1 MFRQFNLIWIVQ
13 SFREKHFASVLT
25 QITGLSPAIPSHQ
38 RGVSRSSR
46 TLVRDAMDAA
56 RHETNDVARGRQ
68 SRVVLTP
75 RRWRLSPREASF
87 SRAMVARKP
96 GHQGERV
103 ISRKTIVQGMPGRFR
118 RTCGDYRV
126 LTTFCTRAAGATST
140 RHSLRNGFNGLWR
153 ALPGDRAFLPPSPPR
168 SSLLRDLNASVGA
181 SGPHDFAVRESRRSS
196 CGALASIA
204 FRTQRP

>member
-1 MFRQFNLIWIVQ
+1 MRATRRKWRKWFARRYSPVQ
-13 SFREKHFASVLT
+13 SRSKKYSLFTFDPNHRLISAVLFRKRGVGHRHERWNGMRWT
-25 QITGLSPAIPSHQ
+25 QQHQ
-38 RGVSRSSR
+38 R
-46 TLVRDAMDAA
+46 A
-56 RHETNDVARGRQ
+56 RRRADEWRCCVRQ
-68 SRVVLTP
+68 SRVVPTP

-140 RHSLRNGFNGLWR
+140 RHSLRPLF
-153 ALPGDRAFLPPSPPR
+153 
-168 SSLLRDLNASVGA
+168 
-181 SGPHDFAVRESRRSS
+181 
-196 CGALASIA
+196 
-204 FRTQRP
+204 

>member
-1 MFRQFNLIWIVQ
+1 
-13 SFREKHFASVLT
+13 
-25 QITGLSPAIPSHQ
+25 
-38 RGVSRSSR
+38 
-46 TLVRDAMDAA
+46 MDAA

-68 SRVVLTP
+68 SRVVPTP

-140 RHSLRNGFNGLWR
+140 RHSLRPLSRG
-153 ALPGDRAFLPPSPPR
+153 SPAP
-168 SSLLRDLNASVGA
+168 SLLRDSVQAKLG
-181 SGPHDFAVRESRRSS
+181 HFVLRERETVSTVIPE
-196 CGALASIA
+196 AA
-204 FRTQRP
+204 